1 MGVSD
6 MSGDWLGGP
15 SYGGGR
21 ADPVVQDYYAI
32 LDNAGS
38 EAIGVLAKVDF
49 NNRVEINFG
58 FDPDESMRV
67 FNRWGSEEVY
77 RCRRVTK
84 AEYETYIEFGV
95 PDISSDT
102 SWKKWIKTKPM
113 KWLKKKK

>member
-1 MGVSD
+1 MGELD
-6 MSGDWLGGP
+6 MGGYYGGP
-15 SYGGGR
+15 MGTTTR
-21 ADPVVQDYYAI
+21 ADSMVQDYYAI

-84 AEYETYIEFGV
+84 AEYETYIEFGI
-95 PDISSDT
+95 PDMGSDT